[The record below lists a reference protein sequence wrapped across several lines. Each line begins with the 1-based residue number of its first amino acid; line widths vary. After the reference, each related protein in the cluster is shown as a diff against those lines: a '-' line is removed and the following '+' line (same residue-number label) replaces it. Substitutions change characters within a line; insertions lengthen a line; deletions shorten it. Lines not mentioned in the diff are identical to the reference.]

1 MCVCVCVVLCCG
13 AGCCVV
19 LLVLLVLVLLVLGGP
34 VGGKS
39 PHTDSTQFSHTA
51 HTPHSTLASSQVG
64 WGRVLLELQAT
75 PARDALDAVLG
86 RIVSVVGTVRD
97 VAR

>member
-1 MCVCVCVVLCCG
+1 MCVCVCVLCCA

-19 LLVLLVLVLLVLGGP
+19 LLVLLVLVLLVLGG
-34 VGGKS
+34 GGES

-75 PARDALDAVLG
+75 PARDALDAVI
-86 RIVSVVGTVRD
+86 R
-97 VAR
+97 